1 MLPDDVFRE
10 RLEQTLIGLE
20 KWAQET
26 RNCAEIEIIASDR
39 YWRMDVRPSFP
50 GACPFELLINSSQ
63 TFDLSLD
70 GEVYENRPIENFDLF
85 LKIANSIAAGRVE
98 QIETRNALTGIPIAI
113 AMRVELTDGFDWI
126 GFRTVLK
133 RARHLLEQDE
143 VRRAFRYL
151 PYGR

>member
-10 RLEQTLIGLE
+10 RLEQTLLDLE

-26 RNCAEIEIIASDR
+26 RDCADIEIIASDR
-39 YWRMDVRPSFP
+39 YWRMDVRPSFS
-50 GACPFELLINSSQ
+50 GACPFELLINANQ

-85 LKIANSIAAGRVE
+85 LNLANSIKTGRVE
-98 QIETRNALTGIPIAI
+98 RIETRNALTGILIAI
-113 AMRVELTDGFDWI
+113 AMRVELAEGFDWI
-126 GFRTVLK
+126 GSRTVLK

-143 VRRAFRYL
+143 VRDASRYL
-151 PYGR
+151 AYTR